1 MQQRLL
7 FWLIVLAALIIT
19 GLWGGALVI
28 VQYAGPVAAT
38 VSNPLYLYALLASV
52 AVAAAVGVLRLMVQ
66 RQLVLPVKSLV
77 RDIDTLLQ
85 AKQVDRALRIPSGHS
100 LLDGLPE
107 SIGRLVDE
115 LRNARREGV
124 RAMATAAARAERE
137 KSWLE
142 VILLELVRE
151 GVLVCSSDHRLL
163 LYNQPAA
170 RLFSYSHA
178 LGLGRSLFDLIAE
191 EPVRHA
197 LERVEHRLQSGQR
210 DLHTPFVCAT
220 RDASSMLRARLA
232 LILDDADRPN
242 GYVVTLEDIS
252 AELAGL
258 QRQEALRR
266 SVTRDLRGP
275 LGSLR
280 AAAESLKAFPDID
293 GVHRQAFQDIIYNE
307 STLLSQRIDA
317 LAAEDH
323 EHGVSWPM
331 TEIHSPDLFSC
342 IARHLREQAGVE
354 LVVGGEAQW
363 LKGDSHALM
372 LVLIALIER
381 LAQREELQRLTIAAA
396 LVRNRVFIELRWV
409 GQPVSGTTL
418 SDWLSA
424 ALPALSGTTALEV
437 LERHDSEPW
446 SQVGEGGDAILRI
459 PLPAPPPP
467 QVQEN
472 AADLPPRPEFYDFDL
487 MNAHSFAG
495 ELGKRRLKDLTFVV
509 FDTETTGL
517 KPANGDEIIQI
528 AAVRVTKGRVL
539 AGETFDSLVNPGRSI
554 PKDSIRFHGITDEQV
569 QDQPPLTEVLPQFHL
584 FAGDAVLVA
593 HNAAFDMK
601 FLKLKE
607 ARCGVTFEN
616 PVIDTLLLS
625 LLIEG
630 YEENHSL
637 DGICERLNIVV
648 EHRHSAL
655 GDTLATAHVLVHLL
669 DRLEARGIH
678 TFEQVMR
685 ASNMEAEIRFR
696 AGHF

>member
-1 MQQRLL
+1 MQQRLTL
-7 FWLIVLAALIIT
+7 WLAVLA
-19 GLWGGALVI
+19 GLGVVLAWGGAVAV
-28 VQYAGPVAAT
+28 VQYAGPAADA
-38 VSNPLYLYALLASV
+38 VRGPVYLYALAASV
-52 AVAAAVGVLRLMVQ
+52 VVIVMVMLLGRLVRQWLVQ
-66 RQLVLPVKSLV
+66 PVKVLARDV
-77 RDIDTLLQ
+77 RTLLQ
-85 AKQVDRALRIPSGHS
+85 AKQVDRALRIPTGHG
-100 LLDGLPE
+100 LEDLPE
-107 SIGRLVDE
+107 AIAHLVDE
-115 LRNARREGV
+115 LRNARRDGV
-124 RAMATAAARAERE
+124 RAIATASARVERE

-151 GVLVCSSDHRLL
+151 GVLVCSRDHRLL

-170 RLFSYSHA
+170 RLFSYSPA

-191 EPVRHA
+191 EPVHHA
-197 LERVEHRLQSGQR
+197 LERVEFRLQSGQR

-232 LILDDADRPN
+232 LILDEADQPN

-258 QRQEALRR
+258 RQHEALRR

-280 AAAESLKAFPDID
+280 AAAESLATFPDID
-293 GVHRQAFQDIIYNE
+293 GAHRKAFQDIIYKE
-307 STLLSQRIDA
+307 STLLSQRIEA

-323 EHGVSWPM
+323 DHSVGWPM

-342 IARHLREQAGVE
+342 IARYLREQANIE
-354 LVVGGEAQW
+354 LAVSGEPHW

-372 LVLIALIER
+372 LVLISLIER
-381 LAQREELQRLTIAAA
+381 LVQREQLERLTIAASP
-396 LVRNRVFIELRWV
+396 VRNRVFIELRWN
-409 GQPVSGTTL
+409 GQPISGTTL

-424 ALPALSGTTALEV
+424 ALPALSGATALEV

-446 SQVGEGGDAILRI
+446 SQAGEEGDAVLRI
-459 PLPAPPPP
+459 PLQAPPQP
-467 QVQEN
+467 QVQTD
-472 AADLPPRPEFYDFDL
+472 ATVLPPRPEFYDFDL

-517 KPANGDEIIQI
+517 KPTGGDEIIQI

-569 QDQPPLTEVLPQFHL
+569 IGQPSLTEVLPRFHM

-593 HNAAFDMK
+593 HNASFDMK
-601 FLKLKE
+601 FIKLKE
-607 ARCGVTFEN
+607 ARCGVTFQN

-630 YEENHSL
+630 YEEDHSL
-637 DGICERLNIVV
+637 DGICERLNITV
-648 EHRHSAL
+648 ENRHSAL

-685 ASNMEAEIRFR
+685 ASNMEAELRFR
-696 AGHF
+696 AAHF